1 MQVSVESGEGL
12 EKRLLVD
19 LPADRVNEAVDKKL
33 TEVAKTVKMNGFRPG
48 KAPLRVVKQQYG
60 EAVRHDVYSALIQ
73 ETYYEALSEK
83 KVMPVGDP
91 SIEFRDAVEEGGFSY
106 TATFEV
112 MPQIELADMKG
123 KSITKVTA
131 EVTDADVDDMINKLR
146 EQRTIF
152 SDVERAAQDGD
163 QVHIDFKGFI
173 DGEAFDGGS
182 AENVPLVLGSGSMIE
197 GFEAALL
204 GASAGDERSFDV
216 NFPEDYRA
224 ENLAGKPATFEV
236 KVSKVAEPKLPEI
249 DEEFCKEFGVKEGTE
264 DALRAEVSSN
274 MKAELEQKLQGML
287 KDESMKI
294 LRESNEL
301 DIPKSMITQEAERM
315 KQQAVQEMAQRG
327 QQVSVDL
334 PASIFEEQAK
344 TRVHLG
350 LLVAEIIDGQEL
362 KATEDE
368 VRDTITKMSGSYEDP
383 QEVID
388 FYMNNDQQRSML
400 ENLVLE
406 NKVNDWVVSQLDV
419 AEESRTFSEVMNPDQ

>member
-274 MKAELEQKLQGML
+274 MKAELEQKLEGML

>member
-33 TEVAKTVKMNGFRPG
+33 AEVAKTVKMNGFRPG

-60 EAVRHDVYSALIQ
+60 EAVRHDVYGALIQ

-112 MPQIELADMKG
+112 MPKIELADMKG

-146 EQRTIF
+146 EQRTTF

-204 GASAGDERSFDV
+204 GASAGDERSFEV

-264 DALRAEVSSN
+264 AALRAEVSSN

-301 DIPKSMITQEAERM
+301 DIPKSMVTQEAERM

-419 AEESRTFSEVMNPDQ
+419 AEESRTFSEVMNPGQ

>member
-419 AEESRTFSEVMNPDQ
+419 AEESRTFSEVMNPGQ

>member
-33 TEVAKTVKMNGFRPG
+33 AEVAKTVKMNGFRPG

-60 EAVRHDVYSALIQ
+60 DAVRHDVYGVLIQ
-73 ETYYEALSEK
+73 ETYYEALSEQ

-91 SIEFRDAVEEGGFSY
+91 SIEFRDATEEGGFSY

-112 MPQIELADMKG
+112 MPKIELADMKG

-146 EQRTIF
+146 EQRTTF

-204 GASAGDERSFDV
+204 GASAGDERSFEV

-264 DALRAEVSSN
+264 AALRAEVSSN

-301 DIPKSMITQEAERM
+301 DIPKSMVTQEAERM
-315 KQQAVQEMAQRG
+315 KQQAIQEMAQRG

-388 FYMNNDQQRSML
+388 FYMNNEQQRSML

-419 AEESRTFSEVMNPDQ
+419 AEESRTFSEVMNPGQ

>member
-33 TEVAKTVKMNGFRPG
+33 AEVAKTVKMNGFRPG

-60 EAVRHDVYSALIQ
+60 EAVRHDVYGALIQ
-73 ETYYEALSEK
+73 ETYYEALSEQ

-91 SIEFRDAVEEGGFSY
+91 SIEFRDAAEEGGFSY

-112 MPQIELADMKG
+112 MPKIELADMKG

-146 EQRTIF
+146 EQRTTF

-204 GASAGDERSFDV
+204 GASAGDERSFEV

-264 DALRAEVSSN
+264 AALRAEVSSN

-301 DIPKSMITQEAERM
+301 DIPKSMVTQEAERM
-315 KQQAVQEMAQRG
+315 KQQAIQEMAQRG

-388 FYMNNDQQRSML
+388 FYMNNEQQRSML

-419 AEESRTFSEVMNPDQ
+419 AEESRTFSEVMNPGQ

>member
-1 MQVSVESGEGL
+1 
-12 EKRLLVD
+12 
-19 LPADRVNEAVDKKL
+19 
-33 TEVAKTVKMNGFRPG
+33 
-48 KAPLRVVKQQYG
+48 
-60 EAVRHDVYSALIQ
+60 
-73 ETYYEALSEK
+73 
-83 KVMPVGDP
+83 
-91 SIEFRDAVEEGGFSY
+91 EEGGFSY

-112 MPQIELADMKG
+112 MPKIELADMKG

-146 EQRTIF
+146 EQRTTF

-204 GASAGDERSFDV
+204 GASAGDERSFEV

-264 DALRAEVSSN
+264 AALRAEVSSN

-301 DIPKSMITQEAERM
+301 DIPKSMVKQEAERM

-388 FYMNNDQQRSML
+388 FYMNNEQQRSML

-419 AEESRTFSEVMNPDQ
+419 AEESRTFSEVMNPGQ

>member
-1 MQVSVESGEGL
+1 
-12 EKRLLVD
+12 
-19 LPADRVNEAVDKKL
+19 
-33 TEVAKTVKMNGFRPG
+33 
-48 KAPLRVVKQQYG
+48 
-60 EAVRHDVYSALIQ
+60 
-73 ETYYEALSEK
+73 
-83 KVMPVGDP
+83 
-91 SIEFRDAVEEGGFSY
+91 
-106 TATFEV
+106 
-112 MPQIELADMKG
+112 
-123 KSITKVTA
+123 
-131 EVTDADVDDMINKLR
+131 
-146 EQRTIF
+146 
-152 SDVERAAQDGD
+152 
-163 QVHIDFKGFI
+163 
-173 DGEAFDGGS
+173 
-182 AENVPLVLGSGSMIE
+182 MIE

-204 GASAGDERSFDV
+204 GASAGDERSFEV

-236 KVSKVAEPKLPEI
+236 KVAQVAEPKLPEI

-264 DALRAEVSSN
+264 AALRAEVSSN

-301 DIPKSMITQEAERM
+301 DIPKSMVTQEAERM
-315 KQQAVQEMAQRG
+315 KQQAIQEMAQRG

-388 FYMNNDQQRSML
+388 FYMNNEQQRSML

-419 AEESRTFSEVMNPDQ
+419 AEESRTFSEVMNPGQ

>member
-146 EQRTIF
+146 EQRTTF

>member
-368 VRDTITKMSGSYEDP
+368 VRDTITNMSGSYEDP

-419 AEESRTFSEVMNPDQ
+419 AEESRTFLEVMNPDQ